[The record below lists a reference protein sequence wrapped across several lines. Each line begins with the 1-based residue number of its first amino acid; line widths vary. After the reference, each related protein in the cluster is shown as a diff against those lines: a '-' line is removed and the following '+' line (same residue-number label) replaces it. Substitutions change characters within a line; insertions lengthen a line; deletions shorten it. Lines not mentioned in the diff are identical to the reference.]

1 MLLNESLKTQPP
13 SCAGDGVEGM
23 LTAMSNRATVAHK
36 PCAWQLHHAGRTQ
49 LILRAWFFHG
59 DLRFFSCTDPGRSTG
74 CPSQSECAQAI
85 RACRI
90 HPKISA
96 SLQKTPGLLAE
107 NTIGQN
113 LTSNSRRQQEII
125 NTGTSAEFII
135 NTFKNVAVLTA
146 NERKRPCSRSGVPSA
161 SPAFDP

>member
-1 MLLNESLKTQPP
+1 M
-13 SCAGDGVEGM
+13 
-23 LTAMSNRATVAHK
+23 
-36 PCAWQLHHAGRTQ
+36 
-49 LILRAWFFHG
+49 
-59 DLRFFSCTDPGRSTG
+59 
-74 CPSQSECAQAI
+74 
-85 RACRI
+85 
-90 HPKISA
+90 
-96 SLQKTPGLLAE
+96 QKTPGLLAE

-161 SPAFDP
+161 SPAFDPNVGDPPLGRSCAIREPGVRPQLRAEPKRAQSSTT